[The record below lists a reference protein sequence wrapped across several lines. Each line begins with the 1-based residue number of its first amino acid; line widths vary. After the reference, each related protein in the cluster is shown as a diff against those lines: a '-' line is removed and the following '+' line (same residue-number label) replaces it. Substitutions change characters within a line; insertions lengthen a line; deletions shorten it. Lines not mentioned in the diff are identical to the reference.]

1 MYTGLD
7 DAYSEA
13 SSTSSAGRSERP
25 QQSPGMGISNRSPPD
40 LLPSYA
46 RRLTCWKAS
55 WDIWIL
61 ATFFPGLVKEVPV
74 RRAPAHPHVME
85 CCSSREK
92 NGEVRTFGLCCP
104 ANPSAEPA
112 QSCQECSSKGS
123 SSCLDCL
130 ALVHSVALKKER

>member
-85 CCSSREK
+85 CCRSRERK
-92 NGEVRTFGLCCP
+92 TAKFGLSGYV
-104 ANPSAEPA
+104 AQLTLLQSLLNLAKSALQRA
-112 QSCQECSSKGS
+112 H
-123 SSCLDCL
+123 LL
-130 ALVHSVALKKER
+130 A